1 MALLGEMYYKPNGPD
16 SWYNLPRNGGVAY
29 AAQESWVLNET
40 VRVSIAKVSSPVP
53 NADVTTDQ
61 YRIWPII

>member
-16 SWYNLPRNGGVAY
+16 SWYNLTRNGRVAY

-53 NADVTTDQ
+53 KADVTTDQ
-61 YRIWPII
+61 YRIRPII